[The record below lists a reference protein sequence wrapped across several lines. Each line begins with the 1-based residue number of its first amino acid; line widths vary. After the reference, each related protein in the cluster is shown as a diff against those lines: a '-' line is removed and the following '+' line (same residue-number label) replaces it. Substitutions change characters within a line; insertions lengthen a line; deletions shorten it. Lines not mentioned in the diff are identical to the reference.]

1 MENRIIGKEEAQAA
15 TALFEKYKRDKAAFT
30 RRVIEN
36 EEWWKMR
43 LAPEGSDAGRGSAW
57 LFNSVAN
64 KHADAM
70 DNFPSPVIL
79 PREKSDEA
87 TAETLSKVVPA
98 VLDGTDFDEVYSN
111 VWYDKLKFGAGCY
124 GVFWKSDKLGG
135 LGDIEIVPCDLLNL
149 YWESGVSD
157 IQRSANV
164 FYTETYANDYLE
176 REYPILK
183 GKLAGSAFSSARY
196 YSELARDDADKSIVI
211 DWYYKKKVGGRDV
224 LHYAKL
230 CAGEVLFASENEEGY
245 ENGFYAHGLYPFFI
259 DVLYPMK
266 SSPCGFGMIDI
277 MKGAQTQIDQLSESI
292 VKNAR
297 MASEVRYFIRSDGS
311 VNEEE
316 FSDWTRPMVH
326 VQGARLGED
335 SLRQIRVSPVDP
347 ACVTVMSNKINELK
361 ETSGNRDFS
370 QGGTNGGITAASA
383 ITALQEAGSKL
394 SRDMIRSSYRTFAK
408 VISCVI
414 ELMREFYTEPRFFR
428 ILGENEAFEYM
439 TFDSGLI
446 APRKIVG
453 LGDMDLGMR
462 MPVFDVK
469 ISAEKQSPFARA
481 SQNELAREF
490 YAMGFFAPEKARE
503 AVLCLSMMDFEG
515 KDALISR
522 ITAGQETAGAQ
533 AAVVPAMV

>member
-224 LHYAKL
+224 LHYAKF

-503 AVLCLSMMDFEG
+503 AALCLSMMDFEG

-533 AAVVPAMV
+533 AAMVPAMV